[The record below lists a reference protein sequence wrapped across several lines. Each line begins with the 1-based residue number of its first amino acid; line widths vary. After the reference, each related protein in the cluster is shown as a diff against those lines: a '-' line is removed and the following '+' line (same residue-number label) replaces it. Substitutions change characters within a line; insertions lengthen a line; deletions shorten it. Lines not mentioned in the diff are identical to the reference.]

1 MQSKV
6 VKNEIL
12 VGVFIT
18 VGVLLAGVWATQRS
32 RDKGLLDTH
41 RVVFEVD
48 HGSGLE
54 SGAPVLMKGV
64 EVGSVGDVQL
74 VEGFKVR
81 VTCNITPRFAP
92 FVKEDSEAFVVEPP
106 FLGSTKV
113 DLRPGTGR
121 SADSGHAIK
130 GSIDKGFS
138 DRLDNLE
145 ANVDAV
151 VSKVDVVVERADEA
165 LVQINDI
172 SHRVKEGEGLVAQ
185 LINDPKLAEDTKAV
199 VTDMRH
205 IVDEVS
211 QGKGALAMAINDENF
226 AQDLKATA
234 EDVRQVS
241 SEVSE
246 GKGSLGRL
254 VKDAALVDEST
265 SLIKDMR
272 GSLSKLNELN
282 SLAKDSMGKV
292 GSLLTTTEGAVKR
305 IDALVGDAGG
315 VTAELTDTLRR
326 VNKGEGTIAALLNDD
341 AVYRETKSLLREL
354 RESVEDLREQAPINS
369 FLGVVFSAF

>member
-6 VKNEIL
+6 VKNELL
-12 VGVFIT
+12 VGVFIA
-18 VGVLLAGVWATQRS
+18 VGVLLSGVWATQRS

-41 RVVFEVD
+41 RIVFEVE

-64 EVGSVGDVQL
+64 EIGSVGDVQL
-74 VEGFKVR
+74 VEKFKVR
-81 VTCNITPRFAP
+81 ITCNITPRFAP
-92 FVKEDSEAFVVEPP
+92 FVTEDTEAFVVEPP

-113 DLRPGTGR
+113 DLRPGKG
-121 SADSGHAIK
+121 SAASNGHSIK

-138 DRLDNLE
+138 DRLENLE

-151 VSKVDVVVERADEA
+151 VAKVDTVVGRADEA

-172 SHRVKEGEGLVAQ
+172 SRRVKEGDGLVAQ
-185 LINDPKLAEDTKAV
+185 LINDPKLAEDTKV
-199 VTDMRH
+199 VVKDMRQ
-205 IVDEVS
+205 IVDQVS
-211 QGKGALAMAINDENF
+211 EGKGALAMAINDEDF
-226 AQDLKATA
+226 AKDLKATA
-234 EDVRQVS
+234 EDVREVT

-272 GSLSKLNELN
+272 GSLAKLNELN
-282 SLAKDSMGKV
+282 ESAKESMGKV
-292 GSLLTTTEGAVKR
+292 DSLLTTTEGAVKK
-305 IDALVGDAGG
+305 IDGLVGDAGG

>member
-12 VGVFIT
+12 VGVFIAI
-18 VGVLLAGVWATQRS
+18 GVLLAAVWATQRS

-41 RVVFEVD
+41 RIVFEVE

-54 SGAPVLMKGV
+54 PGAPVLMKGV
-64 EVGSVGDVQL
+64 EVGSIGDVQL
-74 VEGFKVR
+74 VEGLKVR

-92 FVKEDSEAFVVEPP
+92 FVSEDTEAFVVEPA
-106 FLGSTKV
+106 FLGATTV
-113 DLRPGTGR
+113 DLRPGKGEPA
-121 SADSGHAIK
+121 SNDQIVK

-138 DRLDNLE
+138 DRLESLE
-145 ANVDAV
+145 SNVDAV
-151 VSKVDVVVERADEA
+151 VAKVDTVVERADEA

-172 SHRVKEGEGLVAQ
+172 SRRVKEGDGLVAQ
-185 LINDPKLAEDTKAV
+185 LINDPKLAEDTKV
-199 VTDMRH
+199 VIKDMRH
-205 IVDEVS
+205 IVEEVS
-211 QGKGALAMAINDENF
+211 EGKGALAMAINDEDF
-226 AQDLKATA
+226 AKDLKSTA
-234 EDVRQVS
+234 EDVREVTTD
-241 SEVSE
+241 VSE

-282 SLAKDSMGKV
+282 DLAKTSMGKV
-292 GSLLTTTEGAVKR
+292 ESLLATTEGAVKK
-305 IDALVGDAGG
+305 IDGLVGDAGG